1 MVELLRLNDGNNQNG
16 DIPIIPSN
24 QVSWSMLLTF
34 MKLIH
39 GVDFSYD
46 CGFAK
51 VIEIARSEKKNRCSL
66 LAKLLLLAGWFPQ
79 LTLRY
84 KKLGKT

>member
-46 CGFAK
+46 CRFAK
-51 VIEIARSEKKNRCSL
+51 VIEIALSEKKISL
-66 LAKLLLLAGWFPQ
+66 FAVGQTIALQKAAKN
-79 LTLRY
+79 
-84 KKLGKT
+84 LGKLRICST